1 MKTLFTLALLVS
13 AASAM
18 ADWDYQTGFGDTRK
32 TYTSQG
38 SYVRTTVIV
47 ANNGPQAGPRY
58 SVKLSVT
65 RLDGT
70 PVCNTGYAILPELDK
85 YKHSEPL
92 QFEVFF
98 AGDTP
103 KPTLTLKKQTHQ
115 KFYLSADVSP
125 YGADPSG
132 DHNISNN
139 LSSKTI
145 EVVGPGNGKATCKKL
160 MGDN

>member
-1 MKTLFTLALLVS
+1 MKTLVTLALLVS
-13 AASAM
+13 ATAAM
-18 ADWDYQTGFGDTRK
+18 AQWDYQTGFGDTRK
-32 TYTSQG
+32 TYTPQG

-58 SVKLSVT
+58 SVTLSVT

-70 PVCNTGYAILPELDK
+70 PVCNTGYAILPGLDK

-103 KPTLTLKKQTHQ
+103 KPGLTPKKQMHQ
-115 KFYLSADVSP
+115 KFYLTADVSP

-132 DHNISNN
+132 DTNIPNN
-139 LSSKTI
+139 LSHKTI
-145 EVVGPGNGKATCKKL
+145 EVVGPGNGQPSCKKL
-160 MGDN
+160 MGSD